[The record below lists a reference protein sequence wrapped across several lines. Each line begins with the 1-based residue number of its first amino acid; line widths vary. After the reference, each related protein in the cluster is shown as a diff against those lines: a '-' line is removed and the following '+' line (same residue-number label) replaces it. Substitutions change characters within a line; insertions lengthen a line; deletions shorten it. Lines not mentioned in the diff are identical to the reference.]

1 MTETI
6 LNLAKCDWRII
17 LFAACPI
24 NASLETKLRRR
35 ADVYAFK
42 GEILPRFHQYFTM
55 NATFIFFLDLSYN
68 SPTERDER
76 LDPSRLSKMIRA
88 ENFVDRDMWESIMA
102 ENKLACQIGWSL
114 ADNNQLSITK
124 IIHILDLK
132 ATDLGL

>member
-1 MTETI
+1 MLHSKRNCAAVRMFMPSKVRFNPDFTAI
-6 LNLAKCDWRII
+6 FII
-17 LFAACPI
+17 F
-24 NASLETKLRRR
+24 S
-35 ADVYAFK
+35 
-42 GEILPRFHQYFTM
+42 
-55 NATFIFFLDLSYN
+55 DLSYN

>member
-1 MTETI
+1 
-6 LNLAKCDWRII
+6 
-17 LFAACPI
+17 
-24 NASLETKLRRR
+24 
-35 ADVYAFK
+35 
-42 GEILPRFHQYFTM
+42 
-55 NATFIFFLDLSYN
+55 
-68 SPTERDER
+68 
-76 LDPSRLSKMIRA
+76 MIRA

>member
-1 MTETI
+1 MPSKVR
-6 LNLAKCDWRII
+6 LN
-17 LFAACPI
+17 P
-24 NASLETKLRRR
+24 
-35 ADVYAFK
+35 DVTN
-42 GEILPRFHQYFTM
+42 ISPRFHHERNIYNFS
-55 NATFIFFLDLSYN
+55 DLSYN

>member
-1 MTETI
+1 MPLKVSYSFQRT
-6 LNLAKCDWRII
+6 LN
-17 LFAACPI
+17 
-24 NASLETKLRRR
+24 
-35 ADVYAFK
+35 
-42 GEILPRFHQYFTM
+42 H
-55 NATFIFFLDLSYN
+55 FLDLSYN

>member
-1 MTETI
+1 MS
-6 LNLAKCDWRII
+6 
-17 LFAACPI
+17 PI
-24 NASLETKLRRR
+24 
-35 ADVYAFK
+35 
-42 GEILPRFHQYFTM
+42 FHHDFIM
-55 NATFIFFLDLSYN
+55 NATFIIFSDLSYN